1 MRSVVQKTLLT
12 SLIFSSS
19 FTTSAF
25 AQTLE
30 FQSSGT
36 QTQLVEL
43 YTSQGCHS
51 CPPAEKLLSE
61 QLGNKKLWQ
70 DIIPIAFHV
79 DYWDY
84 LGWKDIYSKA
94 SFSERQHRHYRLG
107 NVRSVYTPGFVVDG
121 QEWRGFFRGRD
132 LPPAQSTGGSL
143 TLNWDSDTQSAK
155 ASYQSKARQ
164 ASYCYFAVLGF
175 EQDVFIKAGENRG
188 LKIDQNFVALQ
199 VHKQAINTVGSSGQ
213 CQVNLEVAEHKS
225 VAGQNKRA
233 VVSWVTDSLE
243 RPLQATGG
251 WL

>member
-1 MRSVVQKTLLT
+1 MRSVIKNTLLT
-12 SLIFSSS
+12 SFIISGG
-19 FTTSAF
+19 FTVSAF
-25 AQTLE
+25 AQVLE

-51 CPPAEKLLSE
+51 CPPAERLVSK
-61 QLGNKKLWQ
+61 QLNNKKLWEE
-70 DIIPIAFHV
+70 IIPIAFHV

-94 SFSERQHRHYRLG
+94 DFSERQYRHYRLG
-107 NVRSVYTPGFVVDG
+107 NVKSVYTPGFVVDG

-132 LPPAQSTGGSL
+132 FPQVQSAGGNL
-143 TLNWDSDTQSAK
+143 TLNWDSSTQK
-155 ASYQSKARQ
+155 AQLSYQSK
-164 ASYCYFAVLGF
+164 ASYCYFAILGF
-175 EQDVFIKAGENRG
+175 ERDVFIKAGENKG

-199 VHKQAINTVGSSGQ
+199 VQKKEVSSVNGLSQ
-213 CQVNLEVAEHKS
+213 CQVNLEVAEHRAI
-225 VAGQNKRA
+225 AGQKKRA
-233 VVSWVTDSLE
+233 IVSWVTDSLE